1 MPMDV
6 ILVVWFSV
14 CTARAVMGFGMDPD
28 LQMDI
33 ITELDL
39 VNTTLGVT
47 QVSGLHNASKAFLF
61 QDVEREIHAAP
72 HVSEKLIQL
81 FRNKSE
87 FTFLATVQ
95 QKPSTSGVILS
106 IRELEN
112 SYFEL
117 ESSGLRDE
125 IRYHYTHKGK
135 PRTEAL
141 PYRMA
146 DGRWHKVALSV
157 SASHLLLHIDCNRIY
172 ERVID
177 TPETNLPPG
186 SNLWLGQRNQKHG
199 LFKGIIQD
207 GKIIFMP
214 NGYITQC
221 PNLNRTCPTCSD
233 FLSLVQGIMD
243 LQELLAKMTA
253 KLNYAE
259 TRLSQLEN
267 CHCEKTCQVSGLLYR
282 DQDSWVDG
290 DHCRNCTCKSGAV
303 ECRRMSCPP
312 LNCSPDS
319 LPVHVAGQC
328 CKVCRPK
335 CIYGG
340 KVLAEGQRILTK
352 SCRECRGGVLVKI
365 TEACPPLNCSD
376 KDHILPENQCCSVCR
391 GHNFCAEGPKCG
403 ENSEC
408 KNWNT
413 KATCE
418 CKNGYIS
425 VQGDSAYCE
434 AKCIYG
440 GKVLAEGQRILTKSC
455 RECRGGVLVKITEA
469 CPPLNCSDK
478 DHILPENQCCSVCRG
493 HNFCAEGPKCGE
505 NSECKNWNTKATCEC
520 KNGYISV
527 QGDSAYCEDID
538 ECAAKM
544 HYCRAN
550 TVCVNLPGLYRC
562 DCVPGYIRVD
572 DFSCTEHDECGSG
585 QHNCDENA
593 ICTNTV
599 QGHSCTCK
607 PGYVGNGTS
616 CRAFCEEGCR
626 YGGTC
631 VAPNKCVCP
640 SGFTG
645 SHCEKDIDEC
655 TEGIIECHNHS
666 RCVNLPGWYHC
677 ECRSGFHDDGTYS
690 LSGESCIDIDECALR
705 THTCWNDSAC
715 INLAGG
721 FDCLCPSGPSCSG
734 DCPHEGGLKRNGQV
748 WTLKED
754 RCSVCSCKD
763 GKIFCRRTAC
773 DCQNPS
779 VDLFCCPEC
788 DTRVTSQCLDQN
800 GHKLYRS
807 GDNWTHSCQQ
817 CRCLEGEVDCWP
829 LTCPRLSC
837 EYTAILEGEC
847 CPRCVSDPCLADNI
861 VYDIRETCLDSYG
874 VSRLSGSVWTLAGSP
889 CTTCKCKNGSVCC
902 SVDLECL
909 HNN

>member
-146 DGRWHKVALSV
+146 DGQWHKVALSV
-157 SASHLLLHIDCNRIY
+157 SASHLLLHVDCNRIY

-177 TPETNLPPG
+177 APETNLPPG

-434 AKCIYG
+434 
-440 GKVLAEGQRILTKSC
+440 
-455 RECRGGVLVKITEA
+455 
-469 CPPLNCSDK
+469 
-478 DHILPENQCCSVCRG
+478 
-493 HNFCAEGPKCGE
+493 
-505 NSECKNWNTKATCEC
+505 
-520 KNGYISV
+520 
-527 QGDSAYCEDID
+527 DID

-645 SHCEKDIDEC
+645 NHCE
-655 TEGIIECHNHS
+655 
-666 RCVNLPGWYHC
+666 
-677 ECRSGFHDDGTYS
+677 
-690 LSGESCIDIDECALR
+690 
-705 THTCWNDSAC
+705 
-715 INLAGG
+715 
-721 FDCLCPSGPSCSG
+721 
-734 DCPHEGGLKRNGQV
+734 
-748 WTLKED
+748 
-754 RCSVCSCKD
+754 KD

-861 VYDIRETCLDSYG
+861 AYDIRETCLDSYG

>member
-1 MPMDV
+1 MDL
-6 ILVVWFSV
+6 ILVLWACVAS
-14 CTARAVMGFGMDPD
+14 ARAVVGFGMDPS
-28 LQMDI
+28 LQIDI

-39 VNTTLGVT
+39 VNTTIGVT
-47 QVSGLHNASKAFLF
+47 QVSGLHASKAFLF

-87 FTFLATVQ
+87 FTFLATLQ
-95 QKPSTSGVILS
+95 QRASTSGVVLS
-106 IRELEN
+106 IRELEH

-125 IRYHYTHKGK
+125 IRYHYRFNGK
-135 PRTEAL
+135 ARTEVF

-146 DGRWHKVALSV
+146 DGQWHKIALSL
-157 SASHLLLHIDCNRIY
+157 SASHLLLHVDCNRIY

-177 TPETNLPPG
+177 PPEMNLMPG
-186 SNLWLGQRNQKHG
+186 SSLWLGQRNRKHG
-199 LFKGIIQD
+199 FFKGIIQD
-207 GKIIFMP
+207 VKIIFMP

-267 CHCEKTCQVSGLLYR
+267 CHCEKTCQVNGVIYR
-282 DQDSWVDG
+282 DKDSWVED
-290 DHCRNCTCKSGAV
+290 DHCRNCTCKSGVV

-312 LNCSPDS
+312 LNCSPDT
-319 LPVHVAGQC
+319 LPVHMEGQC
-328 CKVCRPK
+328 CKVCK
-335 CIYGG
+335 STCIFGG
-340 KVLAEGQRILTK
+340 RVLAEGQRVLTK
-352 SCRECRGGVLVKI
+352 NCRECRNGILVKV
-365 TEACPPLNCSD
+365 TETCPPLNCSE

-391 GHNFCAEGPKCG
+391 GHNFCAEDHRCG

-434 AKCIYG
+434 
-440 GKVLAEGQRILTKSC
+440 
-455 RECRGGVLVKITEA
+455 
-469 CPPLNCSDK
+469 
-478 DHILPENQCCSVCRG
+478 
-493 HNFCAEGPKCGE
+493 
-505 NSECKNWNTKATCEC
+505 
-520 KNGYISV
+520 
-527 QGDSAYCEDID
+527 
-538 ECAAKM
+538 
-544 HYCRAN
+544 
-550 TVCVNLPGLYRC
+550 
-562 DCVPGYIRVD
+562 
-572 DFSCTEHDECGSG
+572 EHDECGSG

-599 QGHSCTCK
+599 RGHSCTCK
-607 PGYVGNGTS
+607 PGYVGNGTI

-631 VAPNKCVCP
+631 VTPNKCACP

-645 SHCEKDIDEC
+645 SHCEK
-655 TEGIIECHNHS
+655 
-666 RCVNLPGWYHC
+666 
-677 ECRSGFHDDGTYS
+677 
-690 LSGESCIDIDECALR
+690 DIDECALR

-715 INLAGG
+715 VNLAGG
-721 FDCLCPSGPSCSG
+721 FDCLCPSGPSCTG

-754 RCSVCSCKD
+754 RCSVCSCKN

-773 DCQNPS
+773 NCQNPS

-807 GDNWTHSCQQ
+807 GDNWTYSCQQ

-829 LTCPRLSC
+829 LLCPNPNC
-837 EYTAILEGEC
+837 EYTAISEGEC
-847 CPRCVSDPCLADNI
+847 CPRCVSDPCLADQITYNI
-861 VYDIRETCLDSYG
+861 RKTCVDGYG
-874 VSRLSGSVWTLAGSP
+874 ITRLSGSVWTMVGSP
-889 CTTCKCKNGSVCC
+889 CTTCKCKNGNVCC
-902 SVDLECL
+902 SVDLDCI